1 MAESPP
7 GARAPSRATRV
18 RRGGGRE
25 RLALFGGVY
34 ANPWAL
40 DAVLADLAARGP
52 SAAWCLGDLGGFGP
66 DPEGCIARLR
76 ERGIPTVQGNVDHS
90 LGHRLADC
98 ACGYTDPEDRRL
110 AQASYDASDARVGE
124 ASRAWLA
131 ALPREARF
139 AFAGRRVLLC
149 HGSPRRQNEFLWA
162 STSGDAFLERLCDR
176 HGADLIACSHTGL
189 HWHRALPGGRHVV
202 NAGAIG
208 RPAHDG
214 RPGGWYAELTA
225 WGDALEVRFRHVA
238 WDPEPLARA
247 MAAAG
252 LPAGF
257 IETARSGWW
266 TTCLGNLPARER
278 IAAED
283 ARAGRLAQVPE

>member
-1 MAESPP
+1 MSD
-7 GARAPSRATRV
+7 ARGPVTGGGPA
-18 RRGGGRE
+18 RGGERE

-40 DAVLADLAARGP
+40 EALLTDLAARGLER
-52 SAAWCLGDLGGFGP
+52 AWCLGDLGGFGP
-66 DPEGCIARLR
+66 DPETCIARLR
-76 ERGIPTVQGNVDHS
+76 ERGVPVVQGNVDHS

-98 ACGYTDPEDRRL
+98 ACGYTDPDDQRF
-110 AQASYDASDARVGE
+110 AQASYDASDARVS
-124 ASRAWLA
+124 APSRAWLA

-139 AFAGRRVLLC
+139 RFADRRVLLC

-162 STSGDAFLERLCDR
+162 STCSDAFLVRLCEA
-176 HGADLIACSHTGL
+176 HEAELLACSHTGL

-225 WGDALEVRFRHVA
+225 EGDSLEVSFRHVA
-238 WDPEPLARA
+238 YDPGPLVRR

-252 LPAGF
+252 LPDEFA
-257 IETARSGWW
+257 ETARTGWW

-278 IAAED
+278 IAAGD
-283 ARAGRLAQVPE
+283 ARVAAAGRPG